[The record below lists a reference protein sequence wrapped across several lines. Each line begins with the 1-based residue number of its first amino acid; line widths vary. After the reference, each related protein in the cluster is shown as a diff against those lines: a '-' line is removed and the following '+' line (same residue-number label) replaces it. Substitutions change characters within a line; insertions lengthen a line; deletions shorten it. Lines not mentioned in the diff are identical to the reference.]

1 MNIHE
6 YQAKG
11 LMAKFGVAVPRGIV
25 AHTAEEAEEAASR
38 LGGAVWV
45 VKAQIHAGGRGKAG
59 GVKVVKSPA
68 AVRAAATA
76 LLGTTLVTKQTG
88 PGGRVVRRVYVEE
101 GCDIRRELYL
111 GLLIDRSAQRI
122 TLIASTEGGTEIEEV
137 ARHTPEKILKLAID
151 PATGLMPHHARR
163 IAYGLGLSGG
173 QVAAAVKFVTALYKA
188 FVELDASIVE
198 INPLVVTGTA
208 EVLALDAKMAFDDNA
223 LYRHAEIEALRDA
236 DEEDPAEL
244 EAARHGLN
252 YIKLDGNI
260 GCLVNG
266 AGLAMATMDIIK
278 LYGGDPANFLDVGGG
293 ASRERVTTAFKLI
306 LSDANVE
313 GILVNIFGGI
323 MRCDVIAEG
332 VIAAAR
338 EIGLDVPLVVR
349 LEGTNVELGKKLLRE
364 SNLPILSAGNLA
376 DAAEKIV
383 KAVREAA

>member
-25 AHTAEEAEEAASR
+25 AHTADEAEEAASR
-38 LGGAVWV
+38 LGGTVWV

-68 AVRAAATA
+68 AVRAAATE

-163 IAYGLGLSGG
+163 IAYGLGLAGG

-252 YIKLDGNI
+252 YIKLEGNI

-364 SNLPILSAGNLA
+364 SNLPILSADNLA